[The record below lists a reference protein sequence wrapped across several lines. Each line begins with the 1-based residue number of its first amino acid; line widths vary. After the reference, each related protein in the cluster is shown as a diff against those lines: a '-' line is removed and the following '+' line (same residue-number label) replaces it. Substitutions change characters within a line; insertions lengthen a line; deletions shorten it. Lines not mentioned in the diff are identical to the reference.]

1 MRVFDWASQL
11 PALRR
16 FILPLLR
23 KFSFDFQCR
32 HAWVDGLD
40 FCLNSFLHKGYWFF
54 GAERERHTMILFARL
69 ISPGM
74 HIVEVGGHIGFI
86 SGYFAKL
93 TGPSG
98 SVTVFE
104 PGRNNLKYTRQNI
117 STICAI
123 PTLANVNLVEMA
135 VGEHNGTAHFFED
148 NLTGQNNSL
157 VKNFKGLKNNAE
169 LSYNELKVAEREV
182 KIVSLDS
189 FFHKKKIDFVK
200 IDVEGFEYGVLKGML
215 DLIKINKP
223 AIMVEIQA
231 NEFEIWDFLNENNYI
246 LIDENCN
253 LLKDPSDLSG
263 NIFCLS
269 SVQHGELIKEIL
281 RG

>member
-1 MRVFDWASQL
+1 MRIFDWASQL

-23 KFSFDFQCR
+23 KFSFDFQGR
-32 HAWVDGLD
+32 HPWVDGLS

-93 TGPSG
+93 TGPRG

-104 PGRNNLKYTRQNI
+104 PGRNNLKYTRKNI
-117 STICAI
+117 STICSI

-135 VGEHNGTAHFFED
+135 VGEHDGAAHF
-148 NLTGQNNSL
+148 
-157 VKNFKGLKNNAE
+157 LKT
-169 LSYNELKVAEREV
+169 
-182 KIVSLDS
+182 
-189 FFHKKKIDFVK
+189 
-200 IDVEGFEYGVLKGML
+200 
-215 DLIKINKP
+215 
-223 AIMVEIQA
+223 
-231 NEFEIWDFLNENNYI
+231 
-246 LIDENCN
+246 
-253 LLKDPSDLSG
+253 
-263 NIFCLS
+263 
-269 SVQHGELIKEIL
+269 IL
-281 RG
+281 RGKTILSLKILKG